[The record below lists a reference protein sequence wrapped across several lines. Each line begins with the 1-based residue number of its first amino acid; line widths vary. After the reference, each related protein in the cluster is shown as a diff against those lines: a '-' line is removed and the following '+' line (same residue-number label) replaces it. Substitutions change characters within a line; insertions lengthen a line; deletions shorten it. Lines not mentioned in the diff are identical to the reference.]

1 MSKKYLSLD
10 EAATI
15 LGIAQQEL
23 LRLRERGD
31 IRGFADRG
39 TWKFKQ
45 EDVENLIRSRQA
57 DSSPEVPLFGGDE
70 YEETVS
76 FDINQDVGEQPTVI
90 RKDSAPADDD
100 NFLLDDAGGSLGDSD
115 SDVRL
120 VGGADLDVGMDSDSD
135 VKLAGLDDV
144 LSGADAEGTLP
155 EFKFDELGSDSDV
168 QLIGPDSGSKL
179 KPGDS
184 DSDVQLI
191 SDEDSALPITEG
203 SDDAIAALSGTDA
216 DVSLLGDD
224 ENAMAID
231 FDEDTG
237 MAGAGSVLADES
249 GIALGGDSALL
260 IGAES
265 GISLEGPSDSGIAL
279 DSDEDEGITLAL
291 DHDSGISLDTGD
303 SGISLESVGDSGISL
318 EGDRNSGTI
327 PMMNIMADQEPPET
341 QFEIP
346 SLGGEDSSYQLQ
358 DDGDT
363 GVFEIQSQGGGG
375 ESDLDDAVFDLD
387 EGQETFEAEE
397 GFESEDLEMEE
408 DAFSAEEELDVF
420 ESDEDAFGSEQDDEF
435 APTGG
440 GRMMMVEQEWGA
452 GTFAGLTIATLF
464 LLVCGAVMIDLVKN
478 TATASQPNPISGMV
492 LDMLGGLYKG

>member
-1 MSKKYLSLD
+1 M
-10 EAATI
+10 
-15 LGIAQQEL
+15 
-23 LRLRERGD
+23 
-31 IRGFADRG
+31 
-39 TWKFKQ
+39 
-45 EDVENLIRSRQA
+45 
-57 DSSPEVPLFGGDE
+57 
-70 YEETVS
+70 
-76 FDINQDVGEQPTVI
+76 
-90 RKDSAPADDD
+90 
-100 NFLLDDAGGSLGDSD
+100 
-115 SDVRL
+115 
-120 VGGADLDVGMDSDSD
+120 
-135 VKLAGLDDV
+135 
-144 LSGADAEGTLP
+144 
-155 EFKFDELGSDSDV
+155 
-168 QLIGPDSGSKL
+168 
-179 KPGDS
+179 
-184 DSDVQLI
+184 
-191 SDEDSALPITEG
+191 
-203 SDDAIAALSGTDA
+203 
-216 DVSLLGDD
+216 
-224 ENAMAID
+224 
-231 FDEDTG
+231 
-237 MAGAGSVLADES
+237 
-249 GIALGGDSALL
+249 
-260 IGAES
+260 
-265 GISLEGPSDSGIAL
+265 
-279 DSDEDEGITLAL
+279 
-291 DHDSGISLDTGD
+291 DTGD